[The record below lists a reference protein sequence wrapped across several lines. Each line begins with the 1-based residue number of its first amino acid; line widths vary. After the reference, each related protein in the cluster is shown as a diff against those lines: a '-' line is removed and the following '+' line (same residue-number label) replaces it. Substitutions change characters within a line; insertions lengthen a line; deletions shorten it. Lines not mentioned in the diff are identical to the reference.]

1 MLLRHHDTQAPR
13 EGRTDTRMCFGGRL
27 LVLATNGMLLRH
39 HDRSREK
46 AEKIRECASVV
57 GYSF

>member
-27 LVLATNGMLLRH
+27 LVLATSGMLLRH
-39 HDRSREK
+39 HDRSRED
-46 AEKIRECASVV
+46 EKVRERGLVV
-57 GYSF
+57 GYLS